1 MKTKFS
7 TRILAFV
14 LIIALVVP
22 TLVFTTSAEDTV
34 ITFNMGDNGAAS
46 KETTTSKATYS
57 ETVGEYTLSITSGD
71 KMYPAC
77 TDAKGNGCIKF
88 GSSKAVGSCTFTVPD
103 DVTTVKLYVGKYKTN
118 TTKISVNGTS
128 YTLSG
133 SSNDGAYDEITV
145 DTTTTK
151 TITFTTVSGGVRAML
166 NTIEFIIPGSGS
178 GEPEAPKP
186 SINIDSTINYVQVGD
201 DLTLKAITENTTG
214 TVEWTSSDKNVADVD
229 EDGIVTGNTMGKTT
243 ITAEVD
249 GIKASKEVTVYPVA
263 NSEVTIAQAI
273 EIAKLA
279 GTDNSPYAYKV
290 TGVISSFKEEYTDQ
304 YKNVSFFI
312 KDGSDEILIFRLKAE
327 GVENLAV
334 GHKVVIGGQLVNY
347 SSNTPEFVEATYE
360 LILEDTTEAILEAL
374 NKLEAKMTLAYKYE
388 TSIEEVEVP
397 GAVTDTL
404 NNAFT
409 VNSSGTTYTS
419 WSGKNGISGAVY
431 AGNSAG
437 GNSAIQLRSNNSNSG
452 IVTTVSG
459 GKIKSI
465 TITYNTNTSS
475 GRVLNIYASNTA
487 YTAATDLYNTNN
499 QGTKVASFT
508 YAAGKETQKYEF
520 TEDYAYIGIR
530 SNSGALYLDS
540 VVIEWETGAG
550 TGETETK
557 EIYKNSAFAF
567 RFGVDAALADIEGVD
582 AYGIMVTAGGKTM
595 YYTTDASSWAVD
607 GGLCYVTVNLGD
619 IINDTQK
626 LGTEFTVKGYV
637 EIDGVK
643 YASEMD
649 KTYSV
654 ATIIAY
660 YCDTLGIT
668 DVKHL
673 YDYLVQNNLI
683 VENA

>member
-22 TLVFTTSAEDTV
+22 TLVFNVGAEDTV
-34 ITFNMGDNGAAS
+34 ITFNLGSDGTAN
-46 KETTTSKATYS
+46 KETTSSKTTYS
-57 ETVGEYTLSITSGD
+57 ETVDGYTLSITGGD

-77 TDAKGNGCIKF
+77 TDATGKGCIKF
-88 GSSKAVGSCTFTVPD
+88 GSSKAVGKCSFTVPA
-103 DVTTVKLYVGKYKTN
+103 DVTTVKLHVAKYKAN
-118 TTKISVNGTS
+118 TSKVSVNGTT

-133 SSNDGAYDEITV
+133 SSNAGTYDIITV
-145 DTTTTK
+145 DTSSTK
-151 TITFTTVSGGVRAML
+151 TVNFTTVSGGVRAML
-166 NTIEFIIPGSGS
+166 NTIEFIIPGADV
-178 GEPEAPKP
+178 GEPETPVP
-186 SINIDSTINYVQVGD
+186 SISISSTLNYVQVGD
-201 DLTLKAITENTTG
+201 DLTLEAITANTTG
-214 TVEWTSSDKNVADVD
+214 KVTWTSSDTNVADVD
-229 EDGIVTGNTMGKTT
+229 EDGIVTGNGMGKTT

-249 GIKASKEVTVYPVA
+249 GIKATKEVSVYPVA

-279 GTDNSPYAYKV
+279 GTENSPYAYYV
-290 TGVISSFKEEYTDQ
+290 TGVISSFKEEYTDE

-312 KDGSDEILIFRLKAE
+312 TDGSDEILIFRLKAE
-327 GVENLAV
+327 GVENLSV
-334 GHKVVIGGQLVNY
+334 GHKVVIGGKLVNY

-374 NKLEAKMTLAYKYE
+374 NKIEAKMSLAYKYE
-388 TSIEEVEVP
+388 ASIEKVEVP

-404 NNAFT
+404 DNAFT
-409 VNSSGTTYTS
+409 VNSSGTTYSS

-465 TITYNTNTSS
+465 TITWNTNTSA

-487 YTAATDLYNTNN
+487 YTAATDLYNTDN

-508 YAAGKETQKYEF
+508 YAAGEETQKYEF

-550 TGETETK
+550 TGETESK

-567 RFGVDAALADIEGVD
+567 RFGVDATLANIEGVD
-582 AYGIMVTAGGKTM
+582 SYGIMVTADGKTM

-619 IINDTQK
+619 IINDTKK
-626 LGTEFTVKGYV
+626 LGTEFTVKAYV

-643 YASEMD
+643 YASEME

-654 ATIIAY
+654 ASIVAY
-660 YCDTLGIT
+660 YYDENSIEA
-668 DVKHL
+668 VAHL
-673 YDYLVQNNLI
+673 YEYLKNAKLI
-683 VENA
+683 